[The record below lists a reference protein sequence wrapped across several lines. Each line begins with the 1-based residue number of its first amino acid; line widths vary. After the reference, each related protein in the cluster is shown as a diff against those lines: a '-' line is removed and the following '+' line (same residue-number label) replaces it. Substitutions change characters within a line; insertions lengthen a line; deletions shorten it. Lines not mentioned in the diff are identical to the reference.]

1 MVKKHFNKNLIL
13 SEEEEEEFQSSKTC
27 WICEKLI
34 ENDDEKVR
42 DHCHITGK
50 FRGAAHWNCNINFQ
64 LTKKVPVIF
73 HNLRG
78 YDSHL
83 IFCELN
89 KFDVKIDVIPNR
101 LENYMA
107 FFLNKNLVFIDSMQF
122 INSSLK
128 KLVKNLL
135 DDDLKY
141 LTGEFGSKNLELVKQ
156 KDAYPHE

>member
-1 MVKKHFNKNLIL
+1 MKKHFNKNLIM
-13 SEEEEEEFQSSKTC
+13 SEEEEQQQLHSSNTF
-27 WICEKLI
+27 WICKKLI
-34 ENDDEKVR
+34 NNDDEKVR

-50 FRGAAHWNCNINFQ
+50 FRDAAHWSCNINLQ

-101 LENYMA
+101 LEKYMA

-122 INSSLK
+122 MNSSLE

-135 DDDLKY
+135 DNGFKY
-141 LTGEFGSKNLELVKQ
+141 LTEYMGIF
-156 KDAYPHE
+156 

>member
-1 MVKKHFNKNLIL
+1 MGYKYCKKVMKKHFNKHLII
-13 SEEEEEEFQSSKTC
+13 SEEEEHLFQQSSSC
-27 WICEKLI
+27 WISEKLI
-34 ENDDEKVR
+34 DNDDKKVR
-42 DHCHITGK
+42 DHCHVTGR
-50 FRGAAHWNCNINFQ
+50 FRGAAHWSCNINLQ

-101 LENYMA
+101 LEKYMA

-122 INSSLK
+122 MNSSLD
-128 KLVKNLL
+128 KLVKNLSGN
-135 DDDLKY
+135 DYKY
-141 LTGEFGSKNLELVKQ
+141 LTEELGSKI
-156 KDAYPHE
+156 